1 MSTLWETIKEK
12 LVVVLVTAVV
22 SIATIYSDKITGAI
36 KTEVNKADQR
46 PAQQEKLAKDLSAYI
61 FAAENYLSYAKNNL
75 TTKEALTLVATPY
88 NTAIDALRNNEYVH
102 LAAVY
107 RYWGKEEAALLEAL
121 YVDIRSLDAA
131 SHAFNPEYLPVVSG
145 KAANADASK
154 LLPLVKSASSELA
167 KLQASSKKV
176 LSQLAAN

>member
-1 MSTLWETIKEK
+1 MATLWVTVKEK

-46 PAQQEKLAKDLSAYI
+46 PAQQEKIAKDLSAYI
-61 FAAENYLSYAKNNL
+61 FAAENYISYAANNL
-75 TTKEALTLVATPY
+75 TTKEAITPIAASY
-88 NTAIDALRNNEYVH
+88 NAAIDALRNNEYVY

-107 RYWGKEEAALLEAL
+107 RYWGKEEAALLETL
-121 YVDIRSLDAA
+121 YVDIRSLNNA
-131 SHAFNPEYLPVVSG
+131 SHAFNPVYLPVLSG
-145 KAANADASK
+145 KAPSADANK
-154 LLPLVKSASSELA
+154 LAPLVKNASAELA

-176 LSQLAAN
+176 LSRLATS